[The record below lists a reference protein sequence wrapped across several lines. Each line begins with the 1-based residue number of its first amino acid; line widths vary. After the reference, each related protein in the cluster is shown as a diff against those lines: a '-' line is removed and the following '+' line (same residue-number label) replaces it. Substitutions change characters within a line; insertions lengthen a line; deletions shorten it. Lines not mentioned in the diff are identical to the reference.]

1 MEHNKPHAHRL
12 RKGRHSQPG
21 QVYMITVV
29 TADRQRVFDDFSA
42 ASVLIGHLKNETDLQ
57 RASTLAYVLMPDHL
71 HWLMQLM
78 SDAPLSQTV
87 RAVKS
92 LTTHQ
97 LGHPIWQRGYHD
109 HAVRN
114 DEDLKAMARYI
125 IANPVRAGLVSSVA
139 DYPHWDAM
147 WL

>member
-12 RKGRHSQPG
+12 RMGRHSQPG

-29 TADRQRVFDDFSA
+29 TAGRQRFFDDFSA
-42 ASVLIGHLKNETDLQ
+42 ARVLIGHLKKNHLR

-92 LTTHQ
+92 LTTLQ
-97 LGHPIWQRGYHD
+97 LEHPMWQRGYHD

-114 DEDLKAMARYI
+114 DDDLKAMAR
-125 IANPVRAGLVSSVA
+125 
-139 DYPHWDAM
+139 
-147 WL
+147 